1 VEPSGSRAAEA
12 ISVYK
17 LDGLNEV
24 ALRLPWEAVPRR
36 MQSEGWTAAPVTVA
50 DESGKFKRGNRL
62 KRERRKQM
70 VGSNRKAACVLSL
83 STGRAHH
90 LISAALGALGI
101 CAAAAAV
108 AQETTP
114 TGPEEEYGEFLA
126 RPEEL
131 PSIPVND
138 IFKSIRLTAG
148 AMLLGKKVY
157 EKNCASCHGAD
168 LKGVPDQHTPD
179 LTDAEWRFSG
189 DDLASGGNVKFPSD
203 VEWTVRYGIR
213 SENPNARGLE
223 ADMLAFDPKYRTE
236 DDTKEFGDK
245 AFLTPDEIED
255 VVEYVLEISGQ
266 QADAARAARGDVLFH
281 DGAKGNCF
289 DCHGADGTGY
299 DPIGSTNLTRPDLY
313 LWGSDRASIH
323 ESIIKGRRAVMP
335 AFDGTLKPEEIKA
348 VSIFAFSHARR

>member
-1 VEPSGSRAAEA
+1 
-12 ISVYK
+12 
-17 LDGLNEV
+17 
-24 ALRLPWEAVPRR
+24 
-36 MQSEGWTAAPVTVA
+36 MVTLM
-50 DESGKFKRGNRL
+50 SMRGG
-62 KRERRKQM
+62 KQM
-70 VGSNRKAACVLSL
+70 VGSKQIAACRSVLSL
-83 STGRAHH
+83 STNRAHH
-90 LISAALGALGI
+90 LITAALMTLAI
-101 CAAAAAV
+101 CAAADAV
-108 AQETTP
+108 AQQP
-114 TGPEEEYGEFLA
+114 AATGPEEEYGEFLA
-126 RPEEL
+126 RAEEL
-131 PSIPVND
+131 ASIPVND

-157 EKNCASCHGAD
+157 ERNCASCHGDD
-168 LKGVPDQHTPD
+168 LKGIPDQHTPD

-255 VVEYVLEISGQ
+255 VVEYVLQISGRP
-266 QADAARAARGDVLFH
+266 AAVARAARGDVLFH
-281 DGAKGNCF
+281 DGSKGNCF

-313 LWGSDRASIH
+313 LWGSDRTSIH

-335 AFDGTLKPEEIKA
+335 AFDGTLKPDEIKA
-348 VSIFAFSHARR
+348 VSVFVFSHAGR